1 MYVCMYVWMDGW
13 MDGCMG
19 ACMYACVYSS
29 VCVRACV
36 CVYVCMYVCMYVF
49 PWFRSKR
56 VNLDAAVTK
65 AVEVEE
71 SLGVYPSYKQAH
83 VMWNYCDR
91 QVTSKPFTNISEQ
104 IRLHLESNPRGRG
117 FRSASLSQ
125 LS

>member
-1 MYVCMYVWMDGW
+1 
-13 MDGCMG
+13 MG

-29 VCVRACV
+29 VCACVRACMRV
-36 CVYVCMYVCMYVF
+36 CEYMYVCISMVPPYI
-49 PWFRSKR
+49 FRRFSFYPR
-56 VNLDAAVTK
+56 VKGYHLDAAVTK

-104 IRLHLESNPRGRG
+104 IRLHLESNPRGQG